1 MIRMP
6 KTPIDLID
14 EKMARDGRDAF
25 KHSSLA
31 DFLASSGRRLGRA
44 GLTDVVNELA
54 VADVLGYLPAI
65 SGALR
70 DLADD
75 DSGEFAALVAGVA
88 GRLRTDPLQGPF
100 TDMLADMGSDRPE
113 LAVRLAR
120 RLIATDMPYHA
131 AFLVGGAMRGA
142 PAECRGM
149 ADALLH
155 SESADRVAAGIVSL
169 RVAWTKGGIHDAA
182 EQIRALAPLLS
193 RPECAGSAADMAMGA
208 LLDMCPAAAEEAGP
222 VIEDMARR
230 HARCRSR
237 LAARIWR
244 SPSPLGDEMALRCL
258 SICIE
263 DDPDPQTMGNV
274 YLALA
279 RLSKTSPDGAV
290 KFIAGCMFNDKYA
303 SACRGHA
310 LQEIG
315 RAAPGSLTAAI
326 LAKASASDTPVV
338 DTYLHTITGHI
349 AKHAD
354 PHVILDA
361 LFDAL
366 ESGDEAVVRPAL
378 RMINALATCSH
389 DAARDDALATCSHDA
404 ARDDALAS
412 SMLNRLEL
420 YAKARGI
427 NVEPEVKKERDADLK
442 CAAVI
447 RRILHPPTEIDEE
460 RVMENLELFPSIKK
474 AFAPS
479 WFKDA
484 AAAAGDLPHPLVSC
498 LSAHRSEE
506 VKRFLPGPPRGGRR
520 GRNAGLQ
527 HAPIPVKII
536 AFLDSA
542 LELLDGTKHG
552 PAMYAKKMKNPD
564 QFQGTISEIAFVAP
578 FAGMCGAKVEI
589 EPRVGKKRPDAAIT
603 LGGQRVLVEVV
614 RPHTWKRLDILDGPR
629 KVPRCRMGWI
639 IHGKAAGQ
647 IPAPGTCADPVVVA
661 VDTASSEMDADDAA
675 DYVLGPRIHREDVD
689 RRTGKTIRRC
699 ADRDAARCM
708 HSKDARTDSISAVVC
723 FEPDMSA
730 DPHAAPRM
738 TAIANPHAAVPLE
751 GPALKSFGKAWR
763 DAPPCGEDA
772 RRELP

>member
-6 KTPIDLID
+6 RSPIDLID
-14 EKMARDGRDAF
+14 EKMARNGWDAF
-25 KHSSLA
+25 RGSSLS
-31 DFLASSGRRLGRA
+31 DFLASSGRRLDGA
-44 GLTDVVNELA
+44 GLADIVNELA
-54 VADVLGYLPAI
+54 AADVFGYLPAI

-70 DLADD
+70 DVAD

-88 GRLRTDPLQGPF
+88 GRLRADPLQGPF
-100 TDMLADMGSDRPE
+100 TDMLADLGSDRPE
-113 LAVRLAR
+113 LAARLAR
-120 RLIATDMPYHA
+120 RLIAMDVPYHA

-149 ADALLH
+149 ADALLR
-155 SESADRVAAGIVSL
+155 SESADSVAAGIMSL
-169 RVAWTKGGIHDAA
+169 RVAWTRGGMPDAA
-182 EQIRALAPLLS
+182 AQIRALAPVVS
-193 RPECAGSAADMAMGA
+193 RPECAESAAVDMAMGA
-208 LLDMCPAAAEEAGP
+208 LLDVYPAAAEEAGP
-222 VIEDMARR
+222 MIEDMARR

-244 SPSPLGDEMALRCL
+244 PSSPLCDAMALHCL

-263 DDPDPQTMGNV
+263 DDPDPHTMDSV
-274 YLALA
+274 YTALA

-290 KFIAGCMFNDKYA
+290 KFIAGCMFDDKYA
-303 SACRGHA
+303 GACRGRA

-315 RAAPGSLTAAI
+315 RAAPGRLTTSI
-326 LAKASASDTPVV
+326 LAKAGANYTLDVEMS
-338 DTYLHTITGHI
+338 LHTITGHI
-349 AKHAD
+349 AEHAD
-354 PHVILDA
+354 PYAILDA
-361 LFDAL
+361 LFGAL
-366 ESGDEAVVRPAL
+366 ESGGEAVVRPAL
-378 RMINALATCSH
+378 RMISAMAT
-389 DAARDDALATCSHDA
+389 RNHDA

-427 NVEPEVKKERDADLK
+427 DVEPEAKKERDAYLK

-447 RRILHPPTEIDEE
+447 RRILRPPAGIDEG
-460 RVMENLELFPSIKK
+460 RVMENLEMFPSIKK

-484 AAAAGDLPHPLVSC
+484 VAAAGDLPHPLVSC
-498 LSAHRSEE
+498 LSACRHEE
-506 VKRFLPGPPRGGRR
+506 VKRLLPGPPRG
-520 GRNAGLQ
+520 RNARLQ
-527 HAPIPVKII
+527 YAPIPAKILV
-536 AFLDSA
+536 FLDRA
-542 LELLDGTKHG
+542 LELLDDTKHG

-564 QFQGTISEIAFVAP
+564 QFQDTISEIAFVAP
-578 FAGMCGAKVEI
+578 FAGMCGARVEI
-589 EPRVGKKRPDAAIT
+589 EPRVRKKRPDAAIT
-603 LGGQRVLVEVV
+603 LGAQRVLVEVV

-629 KVPRCRMGWI
+629 KVPRSRMGRI
-639 IHGKAAGQ
+639 VLGKAAGQ
-647 IPAPGTCADPVVVA
+647 VPAPGTCGDPVVVA

-689 RRTGKTIRRC
+689 RRTGETIRRC
-699 ADRDAARCM
+699 ADRDAAKCM

-723 FEPDMSA
+723 FESDMSA
-730 DPHAAPRM
+730 DPRAAPRM

-751 GPALKSFGKAWR
+751 GPALKSLGKAWR